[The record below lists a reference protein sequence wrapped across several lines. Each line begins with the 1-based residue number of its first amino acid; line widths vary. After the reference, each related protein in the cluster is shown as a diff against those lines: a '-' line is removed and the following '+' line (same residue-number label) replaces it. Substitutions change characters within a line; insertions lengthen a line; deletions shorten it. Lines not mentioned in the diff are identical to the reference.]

1 MPNLGLV
8 AIRSQDGVVRAG
20 PGSAAYAAPVDL
32 VGELRSRGVRVTQP
46 RQLVWDVLSREVGHL
61 SAAEV
66 VERVQARDAGVNQS
80 SVYRA
85 LALFAELD
93 LVRESRTGDDSATT
107 WELRHPDGVIHLL
120 CNVCGAVHHHRTNRV
135 EQLRRDLTGEGG
147 FTPAVIDVRVAG
159 TCAACAAE

>member
-1 MPNLGLV
+1 M
-8 AIRSQDGVVRAG
+8 
-20 PGSAAYAAPVDL
+20 DL
-32 VGELRSRGVRVTQP
+32 IVELRSRGVRVTQP
-46 RQLVWDVLSREVGHL
+46 RQLVWDVLCHHTGHL

-66 VERVQARDAGVNQS
+66 VERVQACDAGVNQS

-107 WELRHPDGVIHLL
+107 WEVRHPDGVIHLL
-120 CNVCGAVHHHRTNRV
+120 CTECGAVGHHRTNRV
-135 EQLRRDLTGEGG
+135 EQLRRDLAGEGG

-159 TCAACAAE
+159 TCADCTPG